1 MKILFKCSWKA
12 SRDPAEAEDKLK
24 DYCRSLATYI
34 AANRHQIVLTST
46 NSFNE
51 LLAREIAQR
60 LKGSERTTAQHI
72 LWVLP
77 ESDELMPEE
86 GTVRTLEASRWQLE
100 ARTLQIQMAD
110 AVIAIGGGRGTSDC
124 ILKAFLSKK
133 PVFVARAIKG
143 NSAETWKKHK
153 PNNYHYLVPGD
164 ADFND
169 NLPRSPDDFF
179 GEVFRVLN
187 TISENL
193 FPRRVFVVHGR
204 ARSVRDRVVGTLEKL
219 KFEPVV
225 LQDQPSK
232 ALTII
237 EKLERDT
244 PSVGFAFVLYTADD
258 LGCLKGEHEQPRA
271 RQNVIFEH
279 GMLMGL
285 LGRERTCAFV
295 EEAVEIPS
303 DLSGVIYEDFRN
315 LQEIPVKVCRT
326 LKQAGYP
333 VDANLLD

>member
-12 SRDPAEAEDKLK
+12 SRDPAEAEAKLE
-24 DYCRSLATYI
+24 DYCRSLALYV

-46 NSFNE
+46 NPFNE

-77 ESDELMPEE
+77 ESNEEMPDEGM
-86 GTVRTLEASRWQLE
+86 VRTLEVSRWQLE
-100 ARTLQIQMAD
+100 ARTFQIQMAD

-124 ILKAFLSKK
+124 IQKAFLAKK
-133 PVFVARAIKG
+133 PVFVATALKG
-143 NSAETWKKHK
+143 TSAETWKKHK
-153 PNNYHYLVPGD
+153 PNNYYYLVPSD
-164 ADFND
+164 AEFND
-169 NLPRSPDDFF
+169 NLRHSPDDFF

-187 TISENL
+187 TISENQY
-193 FPRRVFVVHGR
+193 PRRVFVVHGR
-204 ARSVRDRVVGTLEKL
+204 AQSVRDQFVGALEKL

-225 LQDQPSK
+225 LQDQPSR

-258 LGCLKGEHEQPRA
+258 LGRLKGEDEQPRA
-271 RQNVIFEH
+271 RQNVVFEH

-295 EEAVEIPS
+295 EEGVQIPS
-303 DLSGVIYEDFRN
+303 DLSGVIYEDFKN
-315 LQEIPVKVCRT
+315 LQEIPFKVYRT